1 METKNLLRD
10 ISKDKYWLEES
21 LKLAHIGNW
30 QWDIATDTV
39 TWSDELFRIYGLNQE
54 SFKASFY
61 GYLERIHPEDQN
73 RVKSIIENALQT
85 KKQTIFE
92 ESIVRPNNEIRHLRS
107 WASVI
112 INDEKQPVK
121 MYGACIDVTDS
132 KIKEIELAKRDKEY
146 KTILDRVSDAF
157 VALDKN
163 WIYTYVNKKAAET
176 FGRQPEDLIGK
187 HIWTEFPEDV
197 GQSFYKAYYRAME
210 TQKYEYI
217 QAYYPPYDV
226 WFESHIYPSPDG
238 LTIYFADVTER
249 KKTEEK
255 LKSYNAHL
263 EKEVTERTSDL
274 EAQNALIKDQKTQIE
289 NIIKEL
295 HHRVKNNMQIITSL
309 MRLQAEKIEDSEA
322 KGFLIDCQNRVF
334 SMSLIHEKMYQSKN
348 LTQINAKEYFPEL
361 ITDIIESLNINK
373 KITTDFKIDSVDM
386 SSKTLVPLGLLVN
399 EIVLNSM
406 KHAFTNANNGKI
418 IFHLLKLSGGKFK
431 VIIGDNGSGIKA
443 SVNKKTSGLGM
454 ELIDSFVNQLDATI
468 KLTDVKGTLYEI
480 NLTAG
485 D

>member
-1 METKNLLRD
+1 RD
-10 ISKDKYWLEES
+10 
-21 LKLAHIGNW
+21 
-30 QWDIATDTV
+30 Q
-39 TWSDELFRIYGLNQE
+39 
-54 SFKASFY
+54 
-61 GYLERIHPEDQN
+61 
-73 RVKSIIENALQT
+73 
-85 KKQTIFE
+85 
-92 ESIVRPNNEIRHLRS
+92 
-107 WASVI
+107 
-112 INDEKQPVK
+112 
-121 MYGACIDVTDS
+121 
-132 KIKEIELAKRDKEY
+132 EY

-163 WIYTYVNKKAAET
+163 WIYTYVNKKAAEI

-197 GQSFYKAYYRAME
+197 GLPFYKTYYRAFE

-217 QAYYPPYDV
+217 EAYYPPYDL

-322 KGFLIDCQNRVF
+322 KGFLTDCQNRVF

-348 LTQINAKEYFPEL
+348 LTRINAKEYFPEL
-361 ITDIIESLNINK
+361 ITAIIASLNINK
-373 KITTDFKIDSVDM
+373 NISTDFKIDSLEM
-386 SSKTLVPLGLLVN
+386 SSKILVPLGLLVN

-406 KHAFTNANNGKI
+406 KHAFNYANTGQI
-418 IFHLLKLSGGKFK
+418 TFHLLKLSNCKFK
-431 VIIGDNGSGIKA
+431 IIIGDNGSGIKA
-443 SVNKKTSGLGM
+443 SLNQKTSGLGM
-454 ELIDSFVNQLDATI
+454 ELIHSFVNQLDGTI
-468 KLTDVKGTLYEI
+468 KLMDVKGILYEI
-480 NLTAG
+480 NLAAE